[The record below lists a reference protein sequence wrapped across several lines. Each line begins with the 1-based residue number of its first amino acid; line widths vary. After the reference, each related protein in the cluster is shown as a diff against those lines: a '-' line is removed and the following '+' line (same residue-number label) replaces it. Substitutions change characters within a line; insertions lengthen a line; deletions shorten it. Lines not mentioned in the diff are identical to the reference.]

1 MNKAVLD
8 ASALLAF
15 INQETGSEIIE
26 EYLPDAIMSSVNIAE
41 VVAVLSSVN
50 MPEDVVIRIIND
62 LSIEIINFD
71 QEQALQTGFLRK
83 KTKAAGLS
91 LGDRACINLAS
102 AKNFTVVTADKIW
115 NTLDLD
121 NNIVLIR

>member
-8 ASALLAF
+8 SSALLAF
-15 INQETGSEIIE
+15 INQENGSEIVE
-26 EYLPDAIMSSVNIAE
+26 KYLPNSMMSSINIAE
-41 VVAVLSSVN
+41 VVAVLSLVDI
-50 MPEDVVIRIIND
+50 PEDVISGIIND
-62 LSIEIINFD
+62 LNIEIINFD

-102 AKNFTVVTADKIW
+102 MKNLTVVTADKIW
-115 NTLDLD
+115 DTFDLTT
-121 NNIVLIR
+121 NIVLIR